1 MSVLRDVW
9 RSPSGR
15 AGMVLLVFLVGVVVL
30 SLVWEPHDPVRPDPR
45 ARNLGM
51 SWSHPFG
58 TSGDGYDLFSGV
70 LAGSRVSLIVGV
82 TTALIAGVIG
92 TTLGVVSAIS
102 PRLVGEAIAHLIDV
116 LIALPTIVLAL
127 VLLGLFGGS
136 LFTVAMALGLGSGIL
151 LARVLRAETSRVLSQ
166 DYILAAKASSTST
179 WRTVRRHV
187 LPNIAPVAIVQ
198 ISLVAGLGIIAE
210 SSLAVLGVSSLNRPS
225 WGRMLRGLRTQL
237 LNDWTPVIYPGAAL
251 LIAVLTFNLLGDGLR
266 DALDPRLHRGGVVD
280 PVTAAAAATNPVEEL
295 P

>member
-1 MSVLRDVW
+1 MKVFRGIW

-15 AGMVLLVFLVGVVVL
+15 VGVILLAFLVGVVLL
-30 SLVWEPHDPVRPDPR
+30 SLVWVPHDPVRPDPR
-45 ARNLGM
+45 ARNLGI
-51 SWSHPFG
+51 SWTHLFG
-58 TSGDGYDLFSGV
+58 TSNDGYDIFSGV
-70 LAGSRVSLIVGV
+70 LAGSRVSLLVGIS
-82 TTALIAGVIG
+82 TALIAGIIG
-92 TTLGVVSAIS
+92 TTLGVVSAIT
-102 PRLVGEAIAHLIDV
+102 PRVVGEAVAHVIDV

-136 LFTVAMALGLGSGIL
+136 LMTVAIALGFGSGIL
-151 LARVLRAETSRVLSQ
+151 LGRVLRAETLRVLSQ

-225 WGRMLRGLRTQL
+225 WGRMLRGMRGQL
-237 LNDWTPVIYPGAAL
+237 LNDWTPVVYPGLAL
-251 LIAVLTFNLLGDGLR
+251 LISVLAFNLLGDGLR
-266 DALDPRLHRGGVVD
+266 DALDPRLHRGNVAD
-280 PVTAAAAATNPVEEL
+280 PVTAAAAATNPVEDVA
-295 P
+295 